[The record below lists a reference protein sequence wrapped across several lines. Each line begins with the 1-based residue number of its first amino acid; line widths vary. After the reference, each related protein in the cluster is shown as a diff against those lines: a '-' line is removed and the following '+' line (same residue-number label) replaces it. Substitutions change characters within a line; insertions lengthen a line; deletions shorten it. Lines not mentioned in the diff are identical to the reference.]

1 MYFQLFGTNVRL
13 LGSMHMFPA
22 ANPNMPAWVAQA
34 YEWSESLVFESD
46 PSTILPLF
54 KSQAG
59 QSLKGLLSPEVLSVL
74 EAFWPT
80 NGPLSP
86 LNEMRPWA
94 ALLLAA
100 TLNQQTSEGVEPRFL
115 RSVVENSKPFW
126 FLETTQEVAAAFES
140 VPLEEVQA
148 SLALLVSDLSAPQ
161 RMLNQMHIAW
171 LQRDLKGVHDVASQS
186 PSFAFPGIRSA
197 ILDRRNRA
205 WAPVINDALENPER
219 TLIVV
224 GALHLYGQG
233 NLIECLGRD
242 ADLVSTD
249 G

>member
-1 MYFQLFGTNVRL
+1 
-13 LGSMHMFPA
+13 MFPA
-22 ANPNMPAWVAQA
+22 AYPNMPTWVAQA

-46 PSTILPLF
+46 PPTILPLF

-59 QSLKGLLSPEVLSVL
+59 QSLRGLLPPEVLSAL

-80 NGPLSP
+80 SGPLSP
-86 LNEMRPWA
+86 LSEMRPWA

-100 TLNQQTSEGVEPRFL
+100 SLNQQTSEGVEPRFL
-115 RSVVENSKPFW
+115 RSAVENSKPFR
-126 FLETTQEVAAAFES
+126 FLETAQEVAAAFES
-140 VPLEEVQA
+140 VSLEEVQA
-148 SLALLVSDLSAPQ
+148 SLVLLASDFSAPQ
-161 RMLNQMHIAW
+161 KMLNQMHIAW
-171 LQRDLKGVHDVASQS
+171 LQRDLKGVHHVASQS

-197 ILDRRNRA
+197 ILDRRNLA
-205 WAPVINDALENPER
+205 WAPVINNALGNSER

-242 ADLVSTD
+242 ADPVPTD